1 MAGAPTMNDVARE
14 AGVALKT
21 VSRYVNG
28 ATNVDPVLAERIRA
42 AIEQLGYR
50 RNLVA
55 ASIRPGWRSRV
66 VGLIIGDLAN
76 PYYSELARAIE
87 RVAVEHGYLLVTA
100 SSEESGE
107 LHDRLVDRLLDQRV
121 DGLVVVPPRD
131 DCRPWN
137 TVRPPRP
144 PLVFVDR
151 PDRDGVGDSIVG
163 DNAGGARAAVAALAD
178 AGARRIASV
187 GDALEIA
194 TMAERLS
201 GYRAELAARG
211 LPTGPDLEHT
221 TAHDTAEARAIV
233 GAILESGTADAVF
246 AGNNRAAVGALLAF
260 RDHGRRLPLV
270 GFDEFETAAVSD
282 PPTSVV
288 AYDVAALGDLAA
300 RLLFARLEGGADEP
314 TTRVLP
320 STLTLRG
327 SERPD

>member
-28 ATNVDPVLAERIRA
+28 ATNVDPVLAERIRV
-42 AIEQLGYR
+42 AIERLGYR

-66 VGLIIGDLAN
+66 VGLIIGDIAN

-87 RVAVEHGYLLVTA
+87 RVAVEHGNLLVTA

-107 LHDRLVDRLLDQRV
+107 RHDRLVERLLDQRV
-121 DGLVVVPPRD
+121 DGLIVVPPRD
-131 DCRPWN
+131 DYRPWN
-137 TVRPPRP
+137 TVRPPLP

-151 PDRDGVGDSIVG
+151 ADRGDFGAAVVG
-163 DNAGGARAAVAALAD
+163 DNVGGARDAVAALAD

-187 GDALEIA
+187 GDALAIA
-194 TMAERLS
+194 TMADRLA
-201 GYRAELAARG
+201 GYRTELAARG
-211 LPTGPDLEHT
+211 LPSGPGLEYT

-233 GAILESGTADAVF
+233 GQILANDSADAVF
-246 AGNNRAAVGALLAF
+246 AANNRAAVGALLAF

-282 PPTSVV
+282 PPTTVV
-288 AYDVAALGDLAA
+288 AYDVAALGELAA
-300 RLLFARLEGGADEP
+300 RILFARIHGGDEP
-314 TTRVLP
+314 AARVLP
-320 STLTLRG
+320 ATLTRRG
-327 SERPD
+327 SELPA